1 MEPRRSFGWLSL
13 GGTTPQGAEKEGV
26 ALARPIARS
35 LLLQGHPFSIIAFLS
50 VAAKFRGS
58 LPTGE
63 TN

>member
-50 VAAKFRGS
+50 VAA
-58 LPTGE
+58 
-63 TN
+63 